1 MSYRSGSIDG
11 KRKMRDGDIFERTV
25 GRMAGVAP
33 MPYAKLV
40 DENAF
45 TKFVRPEK
53 TKSFYAARP
62 TWNSGRN
69 QRASLRFWLL
79 FTPLHLDKIYM
90 QLPISC

>member
-1 MSYRSGSIDG
+1 
-11 KRKMRDGDIFERTV
+11 MRDGDIFERTV

-53 TKSFYAARP
+53 
-62 TWNSGRN
+62 N
-69 QRASLRFWLL
+69 
-79 FTPLHLDKIYM
+79 
-90 QLPISC
+90 